1 MFRQGLK
8 RSRRRGLLWFIVLL
22 CVFVVSQSGA
32 IAAPIDLSPYWQAAQ
47 AQIEDF
53 QLRNGLRFIVMRRP
67 QAPVVSVLTYAAV
80 GGADERPGQ
89 TGIAHF
95 LEHLAF
101 KGTTTIGTRN
111 YAEEAP
117 LLTELDQLNRQ
128 LQRAQAQGQDTTA
141 LTQRFQA
148 VQAQA
153 AQYVRQN
160 EFGQRLENAGAI
172 GLNATTSADATT
184 YFCSLP
190 AQQLELWMALEAERF
205 RQPVFR
211 EFFEEKAV
219 ILEERRQRL
228 DNDPVSQLLEALKA
242 KAFPNQPYGR
252 PVIGERADI
261 AALDRATV
269 QQFFRQYY
277 GPNNLTIAIVGDVDP
292 AQVRRWANQYFGAEP
307 ARPLPKRSPAIA
319 KSQAGTVTIKARSQ
333 PWAIVAYPM
342 PAARDPDQLAMQ
354 LLAEVLSR
362 GRRSRLY
369 QNLVEGD
376 RLVLSAQAF
385 PNFPGDRLP
394 SLFVIS
400 ASPRPGIAPKT
411 VVQAITATVTELQ
424 RQPLSQAELD
434 RVRNQLRMDLLQ
446 GLESNAG
453 MAQQLA
459 EYQAEAGDWRQ
470 LFRDLEALEQITPL
484 DLQRAARRLFQPDR
498 QLVGQILGEGT

>member
-1 MFRQGLK
+1 MFRQRRQ
-8 RSRRRGLLWFIVLL
+8 RSRRRGLIWLLILL
-22 CVFVVSQSGA
+22 CLVVSQSAA

-53 QLRNGLRFIVMRRP
+53 QLPNGLRFIVMRRP

-80 GGADERPGQ
+80 GGADEQPGQ

-101 KGTTTIGTRN
+101 KGTTTVGTRD
-111 YAEEAP
+111 YTQEAP
-117 LLTELDQLNRQ
+117 LLTELDQLNQ
-128 LQRAQAQGQDTTA
+128 KIQQVQAQGQDITA
-141 LTQRFQA
+141 LVQRFQA
-148 VQAQA
+148 VQARA
-153 AQYVRQN
+153 ATFVQQN

-252 PVIGERADI
+252 PVIGEQADI
-261 AALDRATV
+261 EALDRATV
-269 QQFFRQYY
+269 QRFFEQYY

-292 AQVRRWANQYFGAEP
+292 VQVRRWANQYFAAEP
-307 ARPLPKRSPAIA
+307 ARSTPPRPQAIA
-319 KSQAGTVTIKARSQ
+319 QPQAGTVTLKARSQ
-333 PWAIVAYPM
+333 PWAIAAYPM
-342 PAARDPDQLAMQ
+342 PAAQDPDQLAMQ

-400 ASPRPGIAPKT
+400 ASPRPGITPES
-411 VVQAITATVTELQ
+411 VIQAITATVEQLQ
-424 RQPLSQAELD
+424 EQPLSQAELD

-459 EYQAEAGDWRQ
+459 EYQAEVGDWRQ
-470 LFRDLEALEQITPL
+470 LFRDLEALERLTPE
-484 DLQRAARRLFQPDR
+484 DLQRAARRLFQRDR
-498 QLVGQILGEGT
+498 LLVGQLLGEGL

>member
-1 MFRQGLK
+1 MLNQTT
-8 RSRRRGLLWFIVLL
+8 
-22 CVFVVSQSGA
+22 A
-32 IAAPIDLSPYWQAAQ
+32 IAAPVDLSPYWQAAQ
-47 AQIEDF
+47 SQIEDF
-53 QLRNGLRFIVMRRP
+53 RLRNGLHFIVMQRS

-80 GGADERPGQ
+80 GGADEQPGQ

-101 KGTTTIGTRN
+101 KGTPTIGTRD
-111 YAEEAP
+111 YAAEAP
-117 LLTELDQLNRQ
+117 LLAELDRLDAQLRQ
-128 LQRAQAQGQDTTA
+128 AEETERTA
-141 LTQRFQA
+141 LSQQFQA
-148 VQAQA
+148 LQAQA
-153 AQYVRQN
+153 ANYVQQN

-190 AQQLELWMALEAERF
+190 ANQLELWMALEAERF

-228 DNDPVSQLLEALKA
+228 ENDPISQLLEALKA

-252 PVIGERADI
+252 PVIGEREDI
-261 AALDRATV
+261 EALDRATV
-269 QQFFRQYY
+269 QRFFEQHY

-292 AQVRRWANQYFGAEP
+292 AQVRRWANQYFGDYA
-307 ARPLPKRSPAIA
+307 ARPTPPKP
-319 KSQAGTVTIKARSQ
+319 QGTAPVKGGAVTITARSQ
-333 PWAIVAYPM
+333 PWAVVAYPM
-342 PAARDPDQLAMQ
+342 PNARDRDHLAMQ
-354 LLAEVLSR
+354 MLAEVLSR

-369 QNLVEGD
+369 QRLVEGD

-385 PNFPGDRLP
+385 PSFPGDRLP
-394 SLFVIS
+394 NLFVIS
-400 ASPRPGIAPKT
+400 ASPRPGVVPQT
-411 VVQAITATVTELQ
+411 VTAAITAELEALK
-424 RQPLSQAELD
+424 RQPLTVEELD
-434 RVRNQLRMDLLQ
+434 RVRNQVRMDLLQ

-470 LFRDLEALEQITPL
+470 LFRDLEALEALTPA
-484 DLQRAARRLFQPDR
+484 DLQQAARRIFQGDR
-498 QLVGQILGEGT
+498 QFVGQIVGEAV

>member
-1 MFRQGLK
+1 MFRLSPQ
-8 RSRRRGLLWFIVLL
+8 RSRRRGLLWLIIVL
-22 CVFVVSQSGA
+22 CVVVCQSTA
-32 IAAPIDLSPYWQAAQ
+32 IAAPLDLSPYWQAAQ

-80 GGADERPGQ
+80 GGADEQPGQ

-117 LLTELDQLNRQ
+117 LLAELDQLNRQ
-128 LQRAQAQGQDTTA
+128 LQQAQGAEITA

-153 AQYVRQN
+153 ARYVQQN
-160 EFGQRLENAGAI
+160 EFGQRLENAGAV

-261 AALDRATV
+261 EALDRATV
-269 QQFFRQYY
+269 QRFFEQYY

-292 AQVRRWANQYFGAEP
+292 TQVRRWANQYFAAEP
-307 ARPLPKRSPAIA
+307 SRPTPVRPKAIA
-319 KSQAGTVTIKARSQ
+319 KPQAGTVTLTARSQ
-333 PWAIVAYPM
+333 PWAVVAYPM

-376 RLVLSAQAF
+376 RLVVAAQAF

-400 ASPRPGIAPKT
+400 ASPRPGVEPQT
-411 VVQAITATVTELQ
+411 VVQAITAMVEQLRQ
-424 RQPLSQAELD
+424 QPLTQAELD
-434 RVRNQLRMDLLQ
+434 RVRNQLRMDLLE

-470 LFRDLEALEQITPL
+470 LFRDLEVLEQLTPE
-484 DLQRAARRLFQPDR
+484 DLQRAARRLFQRDR
-498 QLVGQILGEGT
+498 QLVGQLLGAAS